1 MCYSPTLRSLPG
13 KLGDPFVSFGLPSV
27 LGSTSF
33 HVRIRMALAGGHKSW
48 KNNLTLTL
56 SESSTGRVKSG
67 RWVWDKLPTGKAMR
81 NQFLVQSPK
90 VEGSS
95 QSVASGTFHVEADT
109 IIARREIPTAPS
121 ISLRTRCIWNC
132 GGTAGC
138 KTTTTTTDD
147 GGQHPR
153 YVDVKKNRKRG
164 GRFVSGCLEA
174 LSVEKC

>member
-67 RWVWDKLPTGKAMR
+67 RWVRDKLPTGKAMR

-109 IIARREIPTAPS
+109 IIARREIPTCPRISTYALHLELWRHSRMQDDDDDDRRRWSAPPV
-121 ISLRTRCIWNC
+121 R
-132 GGTAGC
+132 
-138 KTTTTTTDD
+138 
-147 GGQHPR
+147 
-153 YVDVKKNRKRG
+153 
-164 GRFVSGCLEA
+164 
-174 LSVEKC
+174 